1 MPVRVVRVA
10 PAEALTEGLDA
21 LRTEAGV
28 PTAFPP
34 AAQAEAETAAKREVT
49 GERLELPFATIDP
62 PGSRDLDQ
70 AMHIERRGD
79 GHRISYAI
87 ADVGHWVEPGGALD
101 AETHARGLTIYAPD
115 HSTPLHPPELSAAA
129 ASLLPGQ
136 WTPAVVWTL
145 DLDSGGELVA
155 TDVARRVVR
164 SEAKHTYE
172 DVGEPLLS
180 LLQEV
185 GERRIAFQRARGAV
199 QLSVPEQEV
208 VREGEGWTTSYRVTT
223 PTEEWN
229 AQISLLTGMA
239 AAALMLKAGTGLLRV
254 QADPE
259 EKAFTRLRRVAA
271 ALGAPWPTE
280 QRYPD
285 FIASLDPALPAHA
298 AILREAAGVGRGA
311 GYVAFD
317 VRSPP
322 ATGTGGGLPEQR
334 THFALAAEYAHA
346 TAPLRRLQ
354 DRYVS
359 ECCLAA
365 QAGTPVPDWV
375 RAKLDELPGEM
386 QAAGRRAGAVE
397 RAVVDLVEALLLQG
411 REGEEFDAVIIDDD
425 LVQIAEPAIRAKVKD
440 PGEPGASVR
449 VRLETVDPAA
459 RKVQFVV
466 A

>member
-1 MPVRVVRVA
+1 MPARVVRVA
-10 PAEALTEGLDA
+10 PAEALTEGLDT
-21 LRTEAGV
+21 LRAEAGV
-28 PTAFPP
+28 PVAFPA
-34 AAQAEAETAAKREVT
+34 AAQADAEAAAQREVT

-62 PGSRDLDQ
+62 EGSRDLDQ

-79 GHRISYAI
+79 GHRVSYAI
-87 ADVGHWVEPGGALD
+87 ADVAFWVEPGGALD

-115 HSTPLHPPELSAAA
+115 HSTPLHPPELSAGA

-136 WTPAVVWTL
+136 WSPAVVWTL
-145 DLDSGGELVA
+145 DLDADGELVA

-164 SEAKHTYE
+164 SEAQYTYE
-172 DVGEPLLS
+172 DVAEPLRS

-185 GERRIAFQRARGAV
+185 GERRAARSRARGAV

-208 VREGEGWTTSYRVTT
+208 VRSGDGWTTSYRLTT

-239 AAALMLKAGTGLLRV
+239 AAALMLKGGTGLLRV

-259 EKAFTRLRRVAA
+259 EKAFTRLRRQAA
-271 ALGAPWPTE
+271 ALGASWPTE
-280 QRYPD
+280 QRYPE
-285 FIASLDPALPAHA
+285 FIAGLDPALPAHA

-317 VRSPP
+317 
-322 ATGTGGGLPEQR
+322 GTPPEQR

-375 RAKLDELPGEM
+375 RAKLSELPGEM

-411 REGEEFDAVIIDDD
+411 REGEGFDAVIVDDD
-425 LVQIAEPAIRAKVKD
+425 LVQITDPAVRAKVKD
-440 PGEPGASVR
+440 VGEPGTAVR
-449 VRLETVDPAA
+449 VRLAAADPAA
-459 RKVQFVV
+459 RRLEFVL

>member
-10 PAEALTEGLDA
+10 PAEALGEGLDA
-21 LRTEAGV
+21 LRAEAGV

-34 AAQAEAETAAKREVT
+34 AAQADAEAAARREVS

-79 GHRISYAI
+79 GHRVHYAI
-87 ADVGHWVEPGGALD
+87 ADVSSWVEPGGALD

-115 HSTPLHPPELSAAA
+115 HSTPLHPPELSAGA

-145 DLDSGGELVA
+145 DLDVGGELVA
-155 TDVARRVVR
+155 THVARRVVR
-164 SEAKHTYE
+164 SAARYTYE
-172 DVGEPLLS
+172 DVAEPLLS
-180 LLQEV
+180 LLREV
-185 GERRIAFQRARGAV
+185 GERRIASQRARGAV
-199 QLSVPEQEV
+199 QLNVPEQEV
-208 VREGEGWTTSYRVTT
+208 VRSGEGWTTSYRVTT

-239 AAALMLKAGTGLLRV
+239 AAALMLRGGTGLLRV
-254 QADPE
+254 QPDPE
-259 EKAFTRLRRVAA
+259 EKALERLRRAAA
-271 ALGAPWPTE
+271 ALDVVWPRE
-280 QRYPD
+280 QRYAD
-285 FIASLDPALPAHA
+285 FVAGLDQALPAHA

-317 VRSPP
+317 AAPP
-322 ATGTGGGLPEQR
+322 EHR

-375 RAKLDELPGEM
+375 RAKLAELPGEM

-397 RAVVDLVEALLLQG
+397 RAVVDLVEAMLLHG
-411 REGEEFDAVIIDDD
+411 REGEEFDAVVIDDD
-425 LVQIAEPAIRAKVKD
+425 LVQLADPAVRAKVKD
-440 PGEPGASVR
+440 PGEVGAT
-449 VRLETVDPAA
+449 VRLRLEAADPAT
-459 RKVQFVV
+459 RTVLFEPV
-466 A
+466 